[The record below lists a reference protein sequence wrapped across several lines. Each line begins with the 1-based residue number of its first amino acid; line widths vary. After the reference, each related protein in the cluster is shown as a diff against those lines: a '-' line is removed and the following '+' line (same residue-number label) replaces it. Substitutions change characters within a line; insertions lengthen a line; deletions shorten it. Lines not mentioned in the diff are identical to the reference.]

1 MHPVVFLVKKKKKL
15 LNAKAEGVGVWAFL
29 AKILFPDA
37 I

>member
-1 MHPVVFLVKKKKKL
+1 MHPVVFLVKKKL

>member
-1 MHPVVFLVKKKKKL
+1 MHPVVFLVKKKKL